1 MREKEHNPIS
11 AFRLGVVT
19 TLLLGSAAV
28 LIGRAFDLQ
37 VLRKDFLQGQGDA
50 RALRDEPVMAHRG
63 MITDREGEPLA
74 ISTPVDSVWI
84 QPRTFISAQ
93 SQWPKLA
100 KQLGLD
106 LSDMRRLVLQ
116 KQNKEFVFLK
126 RQISP
131 PWAEK
136 VMALEIPGVSLL
148 REYRRYYPMGEVAA
162 HVVGFTNVDDRG
174 QEGLELAYE
183 NWLRGTPGIQRVIK
197 DRLGRVIQHVEL
209 IKKPQ
214 PGKNLTLSIDRRLQ
228 YLAYRELKKAVFKDK
243 AKAGS
248 VVILDVHT
256 GEVLAMVNQPS
267 YNPNSRKA
275 LKASNLRNRAVTD
288 TFEPGSTIK
297 PFTVAAGFQSG
308 MFTPQSMINTSP
320 GYMKVGSSMV
330 HDARNYGLIDI
341 KTLLQKSSNV
351 GASKI
356 ALAIPET
363 ALQHMQEALGFGE
376 TTGSGFPGEAAGFIN
391 MSPHW
396 RPIEQA
402 TMAFG
407 YGLSVT
413 ALQLARAYA
422 VLANGGYLKPIYFV
436 RQRHAV
442 EGQRVMKTK
451 TATTIRHMLES
462 VVSHEGTAFKASVE
476 GYRVAGKTGTV
487 KKLVNGQYSNDR
499 YLALFAGMAPAAA
512 PRFVI
517 VVTIDEPQGRAY
529 YGGLVAAPVFSRVM
543 SGALRLFDIAPDKT
557 TPERWRMA
565 VAKAAL

>member
-1 MREKEHNPIS
+1 MREKVHNPIS
-11 AFRLGVVT
+11 AFRLGVVI
-19 TLLLGSAAV
+19 TLLLGSALV

-131 PWAEK
+131 LRAEK

-162 HVVGFTNVDDRG
+162 HVVGFTNVDDQG

-183 NWLRGTPGIQRVIK
+183 NWLHGTPGIQRVIK
-197 DRLGRVIQHVEL
+197 DRLGRVIQYVEL
-209 IKKPQ
+209 IKKPR
-214 PGKNLTLSIDRRLQ
+214 PGKDLTLSIDRRLQ

-275 LKASNLRNRAVTD
+275 FKASNLRNRAVTD

-308 MFTPQSMINTSP
+308 VFTPQSMINTSP

-356 ALAIPET
+356 ALAIPEK

-376 TTGSGFPGEAAGFIN
+376 ITGSGFPGEAAGFIN
-391 MSPHW
+391 MSQHW

-413 ALQLARAYA
+413 ALQLARAYS
-422 VLANGGYLKPIYFV
+422 VLANGGYLKPVYFV
-436 RQRHAV
+436 RQQHAV
-442 EGQRVMKTK
+442 EGQKVMKTK

-462 VVSHEGTAFKASVE
+462 VISHDGTAFKAGVE

-499 YLALFAGMAPAAA
+499 YLALFVGMAPAAA

-543 SGALRLFDIAPDKT
+543 SGALRLFDIAPDTT
-557 TPERWRMA
+557 TPKRWKMA
-565 VAKAAL
+565 AAEAGL